1 MAKTVLEFSAERRP
15 GRVVVSRNLW
25 LFAVAPLVL
34 VPVATLYCDV
44 IVARTAH
51 ASKLSNLRILSWA
64 TESGEASYWI
74 AAAIFL
80 FFAAALRKRHNVAR
94 WAFAM
99 FVAVGV
105 SGLLTTALN
114 SMPSGHATTF
124 AAVAMIVALACPR
137 MRWIAL
143 PLGCAFAFT
152 RVAIHAHYAS
162 DVLAGLTLGMVCA
175 IFTLTIWQ
183 RRYPSSAPVVIR
195 LR

>member
-1 MAKTVLEFSAERRP
+1 
-15 GRVVVSRNLW
+15 
-25 LFAVAPLVL
+25 
-34 VPVATLYCDV
+34 LYCDV
-44 IVARTAH
+44 IVARAAH
-51 ASKLSNLRILSWA
+51 ASKLSDLRVLKWA
-64 TESGEASYWI
+64 TESGESSFWI
-74 AAAIFL
+74 VAAIFL

-99 FVAVGV
+99 FAAVGV
-105 SGLLTTALN
+105 SGLLASGLKYLIGKTRPKLLLETDRLDFAPFTIGYDFN

-137 MRWIAL
+137 VRWIAL

-152 RVAIHAHYAS
+152 RVALHAHYAS

-183 RRYPSSAPVVIR
+183 RRRPNSAPVVIR
-195 LR
+195 FR